1 MNDKIERTRAQWL
14 REGQRWLPMLD
25 SIEGDTVEEVV
36 TLPADDYDALKSERD
51 AAIRERDELL
61 SREPTVNRYLR
72 EHKDDPELLRE
83 CGLWEVRRLRELNDE
98 AIQRLR
104 NACEAIED
112 LGVYVDEYWKEK
124 HNYYS
129 DLAKITEFLARID
142 KENGDERRD

>member
-36 TLPADDYDALKSERD
+36 TLPADDYDAMKAERD
-51 AAIRERDELL
+51 EAIRERDELL
-61 SREPTVNRYLR
+61 SREPTINRYLR

-98 AIQRLR
+98 AIQHLR
-104 NACEAIED
+104 DARDVIED
-112 LGVYVDEYWKEK
+112 WGGYVNKYWKEK

-129 DLAKITEFLARID
+129 DLAKITEFLERID